1 MIGIIR
7 SEWVKLRRPA
17 YLWVPLSLTTL
28 FVGLFTVLPI
38 LNAEATPPPDRG
50 GPPAILIDEFTASH
64 GAVASAKSIYGLIG
78 MIVLVIFS
86 AAIATEFS
94 NGTIRNLLIREP
106 RRVRLMLGRWLA
118 LVLWA
123 LLPVLVLVVVGVV
136 AGVITMATRDLS
148 TGAWF
153 ETPGLQ
159 HIASTILYLWI
170 SIALFGTFG
179 AILALLLKTPVAA
192 IGIGIAFFLIV
203 ENLLGGLLSGTSDWL
218 PGNIISSV
226 ASGGNYSHGFW
237 DGLALI
243 LGYLALLGGVAL
255 AWFNRS
261 DVTS

>member
-17 YLWVPLSLTTL
+17 YLWVPLGLTSL

-38 LNAEATPPPDRG
+38 LNAEETPPKNQG
-50 GPPAILIDEFTASH
+50 GPPAILINEFTASH

-78 MIVLVIFS
+78 MIVLVIFA
-86 AAIATEFS
+86 AAIATEFT

-118 LVLWA
+118 LVSWT

-136 AGVITMATRDLS
+136 AGVITMATRDLP
-148 TGAWF
+148 TTAWF
-153 ETPGLQ
+153 ESAGLQ
-159 HIASTILYLWI
+159 HIGSTILYLWLG
-170 SIALFGTFG
+170 IALFGTFG

-218 PGNIISSV
+218 PGNIVSSV
-226 ASGGNYSHGFW
+226 ASGGNDSHGFW

-243 LGYLALLGGVAL
+243 LGYVGVLGGVSL